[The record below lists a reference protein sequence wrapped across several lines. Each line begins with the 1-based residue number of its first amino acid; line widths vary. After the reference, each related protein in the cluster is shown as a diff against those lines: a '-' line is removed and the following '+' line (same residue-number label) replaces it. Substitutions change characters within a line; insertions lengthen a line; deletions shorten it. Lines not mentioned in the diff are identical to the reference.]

1 MTIQSLH
8 VCKGTI
14 ADMESRPA
22 QGLQKPGK
30 LELRARFVELRAKG
44 YSLSKCAEQLHV
56 AKSTLSTWQQDL
68 EAQIASLKAIELEA
82 LQEEFFVAKEGRLRL
97 LGEQVNALRQELK
110 ARSLSDVPT
119 DKLLGI
125 LLKYHQALREEYV
138 EPRHLSVR
146 QIESLKAGTGMK
158 LDSQAVSV
166 ELDTVLQ
173 RYKAGLMD
181 IQQARQ
187 ELSLLLAILKAQEQG
202 QIEAKLECIEA
213 VLEARS

>member
-1 MTIQSLH
+1 MTTQSQH

-14 ADMESRPA
+14 ADMEN
-22 QGLQKPGK
+22 KPGR
-30 LELRARFVELRAKG
+30 LELKRHFVELRAKG
-44 YSLSKCAEQLHV
+44 YSLARCAERLHV
-56 AKSTLSTWQQDL
+56 SKSTLATWQQDL

-97 LGEQVNALRQELK
+97 LGEQVKALREELET
-110 ARSLSDVPT
+110 RTLSDVPT
-119 DKLLGI
+119 DKLLDI

-138 EPRHLSVR
+138 EPRPLSGR
-146 QIESLKAGTGMK
+146 EIKRLETETGTE
-158 LDSQAVSV
+158 LDSQAVAG

-187 ELSLLLAILKAQEQG
+187 ELALLLAILKAQEQG
-202 QIEAKLECIEA
+202 QIEVKLER
-213 VLEARS
+213 LEAILEVRN